1 MNRLRLL
8 TVLGLL
14 ALPAASALAQNV
26 VPGGGSPPGPAASEA
41 NAISSLRRSATPG
54 GTAVTA
60 PVATNDIQPV
70 DNQAIAN
77 TMATAA
83 QPAGQ
88 ITAGEAAQDATRRAT
103 FDSALAGTLPLKPE
117 EIRAMLERLSE
128 SQAAVATPVVAPEA
142 EIKAETISLEPGA
155 QPPEIET
162 ETGYVTTLSL
172 LDATGN
178 PWPILDI
185 GVGGNF
191 DVPAPEQGGNVLRIT
206 PLTKFAVGN
215 ISIRLVNLT
224 TPLSFKLRA
233 SSGKV
238 YYRYDARI
246 PKFGPQAA
254 APLIDRGNALEAG
267 DALLMNFLDGG
278 APLDATRL
286 TVTGV
291 DQRTAAWRYGG
302 RLYVRTPL
310 QLLSPGW
317 DGSVGSGDTHV
328 YVLADTPVLLMSDN
342 GIMVHARIGNN
353 AKTDEQPVPA
363 INDSRVRA
371 QTVSATSRTTAS
383 PLITQG
389 TDAILPT
396 PAGSR
401 TLIRPVP
408 VAAAQTTGASGTA
421 ANGTN
426 PATGVFG
433 APAKGSVPASQT
445 TAPTAG
451 GQPSAQGNQQ

>member
-1 MNRLRLL
+1 MKKISLL
-8 TVLGLL
+8 LGLCL
-14 ALPAASALAQNV
+14 FLPPELALAQ
-26 VPGGGSPPGPAASEA
+26 SAAPGPGQSGAAATATSA
-41 NAISSLRRSATPG
+41 LSSLRKQSTPG
-54 GTAVTA
+54 GTAATA

-77 TMATAA
+77 GLAQATQSANIESA
-83 QPAGQ
+83 Q
-88 ITAGEAAQDATRRAT
+88 EATRRAT

-117 EIRAMLERLSE
+117 EIHALLQRLNE
-128 SQAAVATPVVAPEA
+128 SQAAVAAPAGLPPEA
-142 EIKAETISLEPGA
+142 EVKAETISLEPGA

-162 ETGYVTTLSL
+162 DTGYVTTLSL

-206 PLTKFAVGN
+206 PLTKYAVGN

-246 PKFGPQAA
+246 PKFGPQAST
-254 APLIDRGNALEAG
+254 PLIDRGNNLEAG
-267 DALLMNFLDGG
+267 DALLMQFLDD
-278 APLDATRL
+278 APPLESLRL
-286 TVTGV
+286 TVSGV

-302 RLYVRTPL
+302 KLYVRTPL

-317 DGSVGSGDTHV
+317 DGSAGSGETHV
-328 YVLADTPVLLMSDN
+328 YGLADTPVLLLADN

-363 INDSRVRA
+363 INDGRVRSTGTA
-371 QTVSATSRTTAS
+371 TTSRNTTAS

-389 TDAILPT
+389 TDSILPT
-396 PAGSR
+396 PVASR

-408 VAAAQTTGASGTA
+408 VAGTGTASATTAPGTTTA
-421 ANGTN
+421 ANGLAAKSNTASPN
-426 PATGVFG
+426 QTG
-433 APAKGSVPASQT
+433 Q
-445 TAPTAG
+445 
-451 GQPSAQGNQQ
+451 QGNQP